1 MKFTKVGANR
11 VQSDQGFV
19 FWMRNPFDLHYFEGE
34 REIVVPGEML
44 TGDTELLV
52 SISVI
57 KSWMPPFDRETIGQ
71 TKKEQITANISAALD
86 FLAVPHEFN

>member
-1 MKFTKVGANR
+1 VKLTKIGANR

-34 REIVVPGEML
+34 REIAIPGEIL

-52 SISVI
+52 SLSVI
-57 KSWMPPFDRETIGQ
+57 RSWMPPFDRETIPQ
-71 TKKEQITANISAALD
+71 KKKEQITANISAALD
-86 FLAVPHEFN
+86 FLGVTHEFN

>member
-1 MKFTKVGANR
+1 VKFTKVGPNR

-34 REIVVPGEML
+34 REIAVPGEML

-57 KSWMPPFDRETIGQ
+57 KSWMPPFDREIIEQ
-71 TKKEQITANISAALD
+71 AKMEQITANISTALD
-86 FLAVPHEFN
+86 FLGITHEFN

>member
-1 MKFTKVGANR
+1 MKFAKIGANR
-11 VQSDQGFV
+11 IQSDQGFV

-34 REIVVPGEML
+34 RELAVPGEMM

-52 SISVI
+52 STSTI

-71 TKKEQITANISAALD
+71 RKKEQITANISAALD
-86 FLAVPHEFN
+86 FLGVTHEFN

>member
-1 MKFTKVGANR
+1 VKFTKIGTNR

-19 FWMRNPFDLHYFEGE
+19 LWMRNPFDLHYFEGE
-34 REIVVPGEML
+34 REIAVPGEML

-52 SISVI
+52 SISVV
-57 KSWMPPFDRETIGQ
+57 KSWMPPFDRETIAQ

-86 FLAVPHEFN
+86 FLGVTHEFN

>member
-1 MKFTKVGANR
+1 MKFTTVGANR

-19 FWMRNPFDLHYFEGE
+19 FWMRNPFDLRYFEGE
-34 REIVVPGEML
+34 REIAVPGEML
-44 TGDTELLV
+44 MGDTELLV

-86 FLAVPHEFN
+86 FLGITHEFN

>member
-34 REIVVPGEML
+34 REIAVPGEML
-44 TGDTELLV
+44 TGETELLV

-57 KSWMPPFDRETIGQ
+57 KSWMPPFDHETIGQ
-71 TKKEQITANISAALD
+71 TKKEEIAANISAALD
-86 FLAVPHEFN
+86 FLGVTHEFN

>member
-1 MKFTKVGANR
+1 
-11 VQSDQGFV
+11 
-19 FWMRNPFDLHYFEGE
+19 MRNPFDLHYFEGE
-34 REIVVPGEML
+34 REIAIPGEML

-71 TKKEQITANISAALD
+71 GKKEQITANISAALD
-86 FLAVPHEFN
+86 FLGVTHEFN

>member
-1 MKFTKVGANR
+1 VKFTKIGANR

-19 FWMRNPFDLHYFEGE
+19 FWMRNLFDLHYFEGE
-34 REIVVPGEML
+34 RETAVPGEML
-44 TGDTELLV
+44 TSDTELLV

-71 TKKEQITANISAALD
+71 TKKEQITADISAALN
-86 FLAVPHEFN
+86 FLGVTHEFN

>member
-1 MKFTKVGANR
+1 VKFTKVGANR
-11 VQSDQGFV
+11 IQSDQGFV
-19 FWMRNPFDLHYFEGE
+19 FWMRNPFDLRYFEGE
-34 REIVVPGEML
+34 REIAVPAEML

-71 TKKEQITANISAALD
+71 TKKEQITTNISAALD
-86 FLAVPHEFN
+86 FLGVAHEFN

>member
-1 MKFTKVGANR
+1 VKFTKVEANR

-34 REIVVPGEML
+34 REIAVPGEML

-71 TKKEQITANISAALD
+71 AKKEQITANISAALD
-86 FLAVPHEFN
+86 FLGVTHEFN

>member
-1 MKFTKVGANR
+1 
-11 VQSDQGFV
+11 
-19 FWMRNPFDLHYFEGE
+19 MRNPFDLHYSEGE
-34 REIVVPGEML
+34 REIAVPGEIL

-57 KSWMPPFDRETIGQ
+57 KSWMPPFDRESIGQ

-86 FLAVPHEFN
+86 FLGITHEFD

>member
-1 MKFTKVGANR
+1 VKFTKIGTNR

-34 REIVVPGEML
+34 REIAVPGEML

-52 SISVI
+52 SMSVI

-71 TKKEQITANISAALD
+71 IKKEQITANISAALD
-86 FLAVPHEFN
+86 FLGVTHEFN

>member
-1 MKFTKVGANR
+1 MKFTKIGANR

-34 REIVVPGEML
+34 REIAIPGEML

-57 KSWMPPFDRETIGQ
+57 KSWMPPFDRETIEH

-86 FLAVPHEFN
+86 FLGVTHEFN